1 MFDIFSDIFARREN
15 ALTKVDPRVKL
26 LVAFAVICVVILSA
40 RPLLP
45 VCVAVACMATMLAL
59 RIPIRLICIR
69 LMAPMGIVFVLVVLK
84 TFLTKGTPIVA
95 LNILGHDFIASAE
108 GLRHGLVLGSRVLGA
123 VSVMLLLSSVAPAH
137 QIFHALRWFRAP
149 DSWVEI
155 ALLIYRYVFA
165 LLDQTADVIV
175 AQRVRL
181 GYSSVIRS
189 LHSVSVLAGTVVGR
203 SMDQAM
209 STFEAMTLRGYK
221 GNYPF
226 APLPAMRRSDWKIMA
241 TSCALVVAAYVLA
254 EWWVIW

>member
-15 ALTKVDPRVKL
+15 ALTKVDPRAKL
-26 LVAFAVICVVILSA
+26 VVTFAVICVVILSA

-45 VCVAVACMATMLAL
+45 VCVAGACMATMLAL

-95 LNILGHDFIASAE
+95 LSILGQNFIASAE
-108 GLRHGLVLGSRVLGA
+108 GLRHGVVLGSRVLGA

-149 DSWVEI
+149 ESWVEI

-165 LLDQTADVIV
+165 LLDQTSDVIV

-181 GYSSVIRS
+181 GYSSVTRS
-189 LHSVSVLAGTVVGR
+189 LSSVSVLAGTVVGR

-221 GNYPF
+221 GRYPF
-226 APLPAMRRSDWKIMA
+226 APLPAMRRSDWEIMLA
-241 TSCALVVAAYVLA
+241 SCALAVVAYVLA